1 MDSKRQKEEW
11 TIKYQQIILK
21 IKKLFTP
28 WNDVKKAKRQTKEW
42 EKILIVHKSDKGLSP
57 EYIDQQYI

>member
-1 MDSKRQKEEW
+1 MDSKSQKEEW
-11 TIKYQQIILK
+11 TIKYQQITLK

-42 EKILIVHKSDKGLSP
+42 GKILIVHKSDKGLSP